1 MERTTESRF
10 LEAQIKSIEGVIGC
24 VLLEQGAEIELQVFT
39 APHSESARVRSEV
52 AALLERHLI
61 EARRIHIFEL
71 FGDGAESPTISSEPI
86 VIANKSS
93 ARPVVTRINL
103 KPSGPVVEAQV
114 SLAFRGVESAGTG
127 TTRDGAQSMRLVA
140 ATTLES
146 AQTLVGTKGMFVL
159 EGVALVETLGRQV
172 VLVMVRNEV
181 GPSLELVGSALLVGP
196 TLYES
201 VVRATLD
208 AVNRQLAMALE
219 R

>member
-24 VLLEQGAEIELQVFT
+24 VLLEQGDKIELQVFT
-39 APHSESARVRSEV
+39 APLSEPARVRSEV
-52 AALLERHLI
+52 RALLDRHLM
-61 EARRIHIFEL
+61 EPRRIHIFEL
-71 FGDGAESPTISSEPI
+71 FGEDAEGPTISSEPV
-86 VIANKSS
+86 VISTKSS

-127 TTRDGAQSMRLVA
+127 TTRDGTQSMRLVA

-159 EGVALVETLGRQV
+159 DGVSLVETLGRQV
-172 VLVMVRNEV
+172 VLVMVRSETE
-181 GPSLELVGSALLVGP
+181 PKLDLVGSALLVGP